1 MSLDEAVMDLSQ
13 VFEFGQGYVAL
24 SRVRKLSGI
33 HLLGWNERAFQVHPE
48 VLEEDDGFRARSEE
62 AVLAFGNLGSD
73 EMNKMQKRFIQACG
87 GRGAEDLKENVL

>member
-1 MSLDEAVMDLSQ
+1 MDLSQ

-62 AVLAFGNLGSD
+62 AYLAFKKLGKD
-73 EMNKMQKRFIQACG
+73 EITAMHKNFIRALA
-87 GRGAEDLKENVL
+87 RP